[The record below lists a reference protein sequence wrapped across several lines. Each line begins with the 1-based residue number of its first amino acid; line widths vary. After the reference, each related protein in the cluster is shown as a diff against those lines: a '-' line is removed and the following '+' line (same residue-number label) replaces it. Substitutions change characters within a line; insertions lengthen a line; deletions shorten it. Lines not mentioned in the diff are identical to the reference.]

1 MVILTH
7 RLSGVNR
14 KRAKGVQRM
23 RLIIDGTA
31 KEIADLMSKITKS
44 AEQNDNIDAIMHTKS
59 PVESPIKR
67 TDTETAKKIIQNIQ
81 NYAKSLSSS
90 EH

>member
-1 MVILTH
+1 
-7 RLSGVNR
+7 
-14 KRAKGVQRM
+14 M

-31 KEIADLMSKITKS
+31 KEIADFVILLIKS

-59 PVESPIKR
+59 TVESPIKR
-67 TDTETAKKIIQNIQ
+67 TDKETAKKIIQNIQ